1 MLRFRFVLRP
11 LCDVRPWG
19 EDVPRLGWFILTDG
33 WYWIELGGH
42 ELLRYAER
50 SPGPRSSPPAG
61 CAEPREPGGLDAYVD
76 YHVVRLWE
84 DLVELMPRVLEPVPP
99 DLLDFVAGAI
109 PDAGRPRASEA
120 PEAEAARYW
129 HAGHALG
136 MGHLSAAPDIRFRR
150 TLSDDADTM
159 TVTWAH
165 AADPDDEDP
174 IAFTAPPTGR
184 VTFPTEAF
192 IAAVTTFDRE
202 LFAAME
208 QRVAGFEASGPPAGV
223 DVDPRALRREQ
234 LDRATWLRRAMSR
247 RADTDWSAVRMGAA
261 LLRAS
266 AGGPG

>member
-11 LCDVRPWG
+11 VRDVRPWG

-50 SPGPRSSPPAG
+50 SPGPRSSSTAG
-61 CAEPREPGGLDAYVD
+61 RAEPRKPAGLDDYVD

-109 PDAGRPRASEA
+109 PDAARPEA

-129 HAGHALG
+129 HAGHALD
-136 MGHLSAAPDIRFRR
+136 MGHLRAAPDIRFRR
-150 TLSDDADTM
+150 TLSGAADTM

-165 AADPDDEDP
+165 AADPDDDDP

-184 VTFPTEAF
+184 VTLPTESF

-223 DVDPRALRREQ
+223 DVDLRALRREQ
-234 LDRATWLRRAMSR
+234 LDRATWLGRAMSR
-247 RADTDWSAVRMGAA
+247 PADTDWFAVRMGVAV
-261 LLRAS
+261 LRGS
-266 AGGPG
+266 VGGPG